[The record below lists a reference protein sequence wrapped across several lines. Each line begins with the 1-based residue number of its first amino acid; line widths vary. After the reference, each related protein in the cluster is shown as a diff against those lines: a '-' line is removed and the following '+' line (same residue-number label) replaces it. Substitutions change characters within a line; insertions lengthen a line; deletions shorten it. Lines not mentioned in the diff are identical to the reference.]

1 MLSLREEQPALDKN
15 AERGRCYCKRPE
27 DDATHGRA
35 SDEQARADY
44 RYDNQG
50 ATVIRRSF
58 TACSR
63 ANREPISRITKF
75 ACVTP
80 GLGRFGKV

>member
-1 MLSLREEQPALDKN
+1 MLLQA
-15 AERGRCYCKRPE
+15 PE

-63 ANREPISRITKF
+63 ANR
-75 ACVTP
+75 
-80 GLGRFGKV
+80 